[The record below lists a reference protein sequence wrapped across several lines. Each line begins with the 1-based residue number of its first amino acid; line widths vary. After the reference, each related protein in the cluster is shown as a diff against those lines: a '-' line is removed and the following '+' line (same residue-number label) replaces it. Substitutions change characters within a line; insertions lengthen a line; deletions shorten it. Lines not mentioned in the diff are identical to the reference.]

1 MNGRRKK
8 NLRISVAVATAA
20 LLAAACSSGASSPS
34 SASGGAAPASAKVTI
49 QAVLPPNTGEISSPQ
64 NASLAKYTKE
74 YETNHP
80 NVTVNWQP
88 NPTGAIVTAN
98 ATLVTEASGGDAPD
112 VVWEQYN
119 PLLSGSIPAGILQ
132 DLRPWLNKPNPYIK
146 GTATWLASFDK
157 STVPYMTSPD
167 GSMNIL
173 LGSNVE
179 TGFFYSK
186 AAFTKAGIA
195 GAPATW
201 ADLMQDLAKLKTAG
215 YTPLMYATG
224 GPCNPSW
231 YERLADSQYLHN
243 SLPKWMVDKSPVTTG
258 KDVASGIVNGYISM
272 KNPAYAQVWK
282 MLYDLKPYISNAAG
296 SYDACSVPAAVSPP
310 LSPQPL
316 LVQGKVAMVW
326 GGSWFIPQL
335 NTAGFTGKYGLFPE
349 PPVTSATSS
358 YSAGLSTKGVI
369 GGPNGDGQWSITSAK
384 ADKSMTPA
392 KTNTVMD
399 FMAWLFTPQHIGD
412 EVRDWGQGGADIPT
426 VTGAPVPS
434 VPGLAS
440 LVPAAAPP
448 TVVDVALDDV
458 LSTTT
463 TNTGLRLV
471 SQLMAGGISF
481 DAFSTQWDQLLQAGA
496 QAYATQNHFALSSLK
511 K

>member
-1 MNGRRKK
+1 MNGRGTK
-8 NLRISVAVATAA
+8 NVRISVAVATAVM
-20 LLAAACSSGASSPS
+20 LAAACSSGTSNPS
-34 SASGGAAPASAKVTI
+34 STI
-49 QAVLPPNTGEISSPQ
+49 QAVLPPGTGEISSTQ
-64 NASLAKYTKE
+64 NASLLKYTKE
-74 YETNHP
+74 HKSNHP
-80 NVTVNWQP
+80 NLTVNWLP
-88 NPTGAIVTAN
+88 NPTNAIVTAN
-98 ATLVTEASGGDAPD
+98 ATLVTEASGGNAPD
-112 VVWEQYN
+112 VIWEQYN

-132 DLRPWLNKPNPYIK
+132 DLRPWLKKPNPYIK
-146 GTATWLASFDK
+146 GNTTWLASFDK
-157 STVPYMTSPD
+157 LTVPYMTSPD

-186 AAFTKAGIA
+186 AAFAKAGITA
-195 GAPATW
+195 APVSW
-201 ADLMQDLAKLKTAG
+201 AELMQDLAKLKTAG
-215 YTPLMYATG
+215 YTPLMYATD

-231 YERLADSQYLHN
+231 YERLADSQFLHN
-243 SLPKWMVDKSPVTTG
+243 SLRKWMVDKSVVTTG

-282 MLYDLKPYISNAAG
+282 MLYDLKPYSSNAAG

-316 LVQGKVAMVW
+316 FVQGKVAMVW

-349 PPVTSATSS
+349 PPVTAATSS

-369 GGPNGDGQWSITSAK
+369 GGPNGAGQWSITSAK
-384 ADKSMTPA
+384 ADKSMTAA

-399 FMAWLFTPQHIGD
+399 FMAWLFTPEHIGA
-412 EVRDWGQGGADIPT
+412 EVKDWGQGGADIPT
-426 VTGAPVPS
+426 VTGAAVPN

-448 TVVDVALDDV
+448 TIVDVALDDV
-458 LSTTT
+458 LSTNT

-481 DAFSTQWDQLLQAGA
+481 DDFSTQWDQLLQAGA
-496 QAYATQNHFALSSLK
+496 QAYATQNHIALSSLK